1 MISMRIFDTPI
12 KVKVT
17 FLIYIVPIWVGVT
30 WLGLHWHPERG
41 FWQGVLVGFVSVI
54 LLSTAEIGHP
64 IAHILSARYAGAP
77 MDEIQ
82 ISAERGMPRTLY
94 WNNEV
99 SPDVHRMR
107 AIGGP
112 IFNLLG
118 LLLSLVIYAAVPGNS
133 IAAELAAW
141 SAVGHGLLLIMSLA
155 PVPIVDGGTILKW
168 TLVARGKAV
177 TEAEEIVQRVD
188 WGLGL
193 VIGIIGVGLLALQI
207 WIARVIFV
215 GISAII
221 IFIAAGKI
229 R

>member
-1 MISMRIFDTPI
+1 MVSMRIFDTSI

-17 FLIYIVPIWVGVT
+17 FLIFIVPVWVGVT
-30 WLGLHWHPERG
+30 WLGLYWHPGRG
-41 FWQGVLVGFVSVI
+41 FWPGVLIGFVTVI
-54 LLSTAEIGHP
+54 LLLIAEIGHP
-64 IAHILSARYAGAP
+64 IAHIFSARYAGAP

-133 IAAELAAW
+133 IAWELAAW

-155 PVPIVDGGTILKW
+155 PVPIVDGGTLLKW
-168 TLVARGKAV
+168 TLVARGKTV
-177 TEAEEIVQRVD
+177 TEADEIVRRVD
-188 WGLGL
+188 W
-193 VIGIIGVGLLALQI
+193 VMGIVAGIVGVVLIAMQI
-207 WIARVIFV
+207 WIAGVILM
-215 GISAII
+215 GIGAVVIG
-221 IFIAAGKI
+221 IAAGKI